1 MLAELAAA
9 NAAFQVIKTTI
20 QNGKEIHSA
29 GKALSQF
36 LGAKEEIEREA
47 NRKRARGV
55 GGSDLEEFMAL
66 EKIKEQ
72 EQQHKEIMIYAGRPG
87 MWKDYLKYCEQAK
100 DGREAARRT
109 AARKRAALREQIGL
123 GLVGLLLATAIGALV
138 YLILI
143 AKGTIR

>member
-9 NAAFQVIKTTI
+9 NAAFQILKTTI

-29 GKALSQF
+29 GKALGQF

-47 NRKRARGV
+47 NKKRARGV
-55 GGSDLEEFMAL
+55 GGADLEEFMAL

-72 EQQHKEIMIYAGRPG
+72 EQQLKEMMIYAGRPG
-87 MWKDYLKYCEQAK
+87 MWKDYQKYCEQAK
-100 DGREAARRT
+100 DGRAAARKT

-123 GLVGLLLATAIGALV
+123 GLVGLLLAAAVAGVV
-138 YLILI
+138 YVVLI
-143 AKGTIR
+143 AKGRL

>member
-47 NRKRARGV
+47 NKKRARGV
-55 GGSDLEEFMAL
+55 GGADLEEFMAL
-66 EKIKEQ
+66 EKIREQ
-72 EQQHKEIMIYAGRPG
+72 EKQLKEIMIYAGRPG
-87 MWKDYLKYCEQAK
+87 MWKDYQKYCEQAK
-100 DGREAARRT
+100 DGRA
-109 AARKRAALREQIGL
+109 AARKAAARKKAVLREKIGL
-123 GLVGLLLATAIGALV
+123 GLVGILLAAAIGGLV
-138 YLILI
+138 YIVLI
-143 AKGTIR
+143 AKGSIK

>member
-9 NAAFQVIKTTI
+9 NAAFQILKTTI

-47 NRKRARGV
+47 NKKRARGV
-55 GGSDLEEFMAL
+55 GGADLEEFMAL
-66 EKIKEQ
+66 EKIKAQ
-72 EQQHKEIMIYAGRPG
+72 EQQLKEMMIYAGRPG
-87 MWKDYLKYCEQAK
+87 MWKDYQKYCEQAK
-100 DGREAARRT
+100 DGRAAARKA

-123 GLVGLLLATAIGALV
+123 GIVGLFLSAAVAGVV
-138 YLILI
+138 YLILV
-143 AKGTIR
+143 AKGRL